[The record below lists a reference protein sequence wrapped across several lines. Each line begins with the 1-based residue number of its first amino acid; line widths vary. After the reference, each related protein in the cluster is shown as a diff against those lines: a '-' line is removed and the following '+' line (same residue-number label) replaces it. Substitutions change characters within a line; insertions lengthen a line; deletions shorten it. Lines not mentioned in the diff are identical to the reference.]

1 MLKRMDDS
9 KGEPRGFSRRT
20 FLVTRA
26 AAGGGLLLGVY
37 LPRSI
42 RAMAQVAD
50 ETLAPNAFVRIKPD
64 DSITLVMPQ
73 VEMGQGTYTSM
84 SMLIAEELEVALEQI
99 GVEAAPPNDKLY
111 ANPLLGFQVT
121 GGSTSVPGFW
131 EPLRRA
137 GATARVMLIE
147 AAASQW
153 GVDAASC
160 RAEKGDVVSPTG
172 ERLKYG
178 ALVEAAS
185 KLPVPDKVGLKAP
198 EEFTLIGTP
207 AKRIDTPEKVNGK
220 AKFGIDAMVPGMKFA
235 TVAACPVFGGK
246 VKSVDDSKTLA
257 IAGVRQV
264 VRIDNAVAVVGDNM
278 WAAMQGLQALYIEWD
293 EGPNANVTTESIVA
307 QMARASKNNG
317 VVARTDGDFAKA
329 LPAAAK
335 KIEAVY
341 EMPFLAHAAMEP
353 MNCTVHVTKDSCDIW
368 VGIQV
373 VSRAQATAAEV
384 TGLPPEKIQVHNH
397 LIGGGFGRRLD
408 VDGITQ
414 AVAIARQVEGPVK
427 IVWSREEDIQH
438 DVYRPYYYDRFTAGL
453 DAQNKLIAYHH
464 RVTASSIL
472 ARWAPPAFVDGLDAD
487 AVEGAAKQMP
497 YGIPNILVDY
507 VRDEPPGL
515 TTGWWRGVGP
525 THNIFVVE
533 SFVDELAAAT
543 KTDPVEFRRSML
555 TSQPRVLG
563 VLNLAAEKAGWGSP
577 LPEGVGRGVSV
588 QFAMGSYLSQVAEV
602 EVSKEGEVKVRRVVC
617 AVDCGQ
623 MVNPDTIIAQIEGG
637 IIFGL
642 GAALWSEIT
651 LQGGRVEQR
660 NFNDYRV
667 LRINET
673 PVIEV
678 HLVKNGEAPGGIGEP
693 GTIGIAPAVANAIF
707 AATGKRIRKLPIK
720 EQLRPA

>member
-9 KGEPRGFSRRT
+9 EGEPRGFSRRT
-20 FLVTRA
+20 FLVTGA

-235 TVAACPVFGGK
+235 TVAACPVLRRQSQERGRQQDPGNRGRAASGAHRQRRRSGGRQH
-246 VKSVDDSKTLA
+246 VGGDAGASGALHRVGRRSECQRHDREHRRSRWRGPRRTMALSPAPMGTL
-257 IAGVRQV
+257 R
-264 VRIDNAVAVVGDNM
+264 R
-278 WAAMQGLQALYIEWD
+278 
-293 EGPNANVTTESIVA
+293 
-307 QMARASKNNG
+307 
-317 VVARTDGDFAKA
+317 
-329 LPAAAK
+329 
-335 KIEAVY
+335 
-341 EMPFLAHAAMEP
+341 PFLPRRRKSKPSTRCHSSP
-353 MNCTVHVTKDSCDIW
+353 M
-368 VGIQV
+368 
-373 VSRAQATAAEV
+373 
-384 TGLPPEKIQVHNH
+384 PP
-397 LIGGGFGRRLD
+397 
-408 VDGITQ
+408 
-414 AVAIARQVEGPVK
+414 
-427 IVWSREEDIQH
+427 WSR
-438 DVYRPYYYDRFTAGL
+438 
-453 DAQNKLIAYHH
+453 
-464 RVTASSIL
+464 
-472 ARWAPPAFVDGLDAD
+472 
-487 AVEGAAKQMP
+487 
-497 YGIPNILVDY
+497 
-507 VRDEPPGL
+507 
-515 TTGWWRGVGP
+515 
-525 THNIFVVE
+525 
-533 SFVDELAAAT
+533 
-543 KTDPVEFRRSML
+543 
-555 TSQPRVLG
+555 
-563 VLNLAAEKAGWGSP
+563 
-577 LPEGVGRGVSV
+577 
-588 QFAMGSYLSQVAEV
+588 
-602 EVSKEGEVKVRRVVC
+602 
-617 AVDCGQ
+617 
-623 MVNPDTIIAQIEGG
+623 
-637 IIFGL
+637 
-642 GAALWSEIT
+642 
-651 LQGGRVEQR
+651 
-660 NFNDYRV
+660 
-667 LRINET
+667 
-673 PVIEV
+673 
-678 HLVKNGEAPGGIGEP
+678 
-693 GTIGIAPAVANAIF
+693 
-707 AATGKRIRKLPIK
+707 
-720 EQLRPA
+720 